1 MVPDPELRYPIE
13 KNPDHVSICKG
24 SEEVKVVLDVI
35 FKTCKVEIITTMI
48 KSKFCFFQMQ
58 IKSMFRDAI
67 ELRQTSFCKTPERFD
82 TVDMPFATGKL
93 VVTMMNPEVLIK
105 TDIDQSVIAAPPVR
119 MNFRAIWNNLRIY
132 LPLTLQN
139 TKNNRFAIS
148 ASTSF
153 TSDAAAHQNK
163 THRLLRHLEKVI
175 QVRNTELF
183 FAGL

>member
-1 MVPDPELRYPIE
+1 
-13 KNPDHVSICKG
+13 
-24 SEEVKVVLDVI
+24 
-35 FKTCKVEIITTMI
+35 
-48 KSKFCFFQMQ
+48 
-58 IKSMFRDAI
+58 
-67 ELRQTSFCKTPERFD
+67 
-82 TVDMPFATGKL
+82 MPFATGKL

-105 TDIDQSVIAAPPVR
+105 TDIDQSVIAAPPIR
-119 MNFRAIWNNLRIY
+119 MNDSIWCSMPTDNGLQCGFRAIWNNLRIY